1 MSVGR
6 NSLIVALD
14 IGSTKICCF
23 VAKPDGQ
30 GGTRV
35 VGIGHQVS
43 RGVKAGAVVDFELA
57 ESAVRSAVE
66 AAERMAQERVERVIV
81 NVTGAQVQAQSVGVE
96 VAIAGHQIGDADLQR
111 VLDQTQAHAAQPERR
126 LLHAIPTS
134 FTVDGNRGIRNP
146 RGMFGA
152 NLGVMLNLVSVADGP
167 LRNLELVVQR
177 CHLEV
182 ADRVLSAYASG
193 LATLV
198 EDETDL
204 GVTLLDMGGGT
215 TGISV
220 FYGGSLIYADV
231 IAVGGQHV
239 TNDIARGLAT
249 PVAQAERLKTLYGS
263 AIPSSSDER
272 ELLAVPQIGEQG
284 ADAVQQIARSML
296 VGIIQPRV
304 EETFEMVRE
313 RLEASGHTRA
323 AGRRLVLTGG
333 ASQLTGARELAAR
346 VLDKQV
352 RIGRPL
358 KLQGLAEATQG
369 PAFAT
374 AAGLAAFAVTRPLDV
389 VGRTI
394 SRTAAGRFGR
404 FGRWLKENF

>member
-6 NSLIVALD
+6 NSLVAALD
-14 IGSTKICCF
+14 IGTTKVCCF

-30 GGTRV
+30 GGSRV

-43 RGVKAGAVVDFELA
+43 RGIKAGAVVDFDLA
-57 ESAVRSAVE
+57 ESAVRNAVE
-66 AAERMAQERVERVIV
+66 AAERMAEERVEQVIV
-81 NVTGAQVQAQSVGVE
+81 NVTGAQAQAQTVGVE

-111 VLDQTQAHAAQPERR
+111 VLDQTQAHGAQPERR
-126 LLHAIPTS
+126 LLHAVPTD
-134 FTVDGNRGIRNP
+134 FTIDGNRGIRDP

-204 GVTLLDMGGGT
+204 GVTVLDMGGGT
-215 TGISV
+215 TGLSV
-220 FYGGSLIYADV
+220 FYGGSLVFADV
-231 IAVGGQHV
+231 IPVGGQHV

-263 AIPSSSDER
+263 AIPSPSDER
-272 ELLAVPQIGEQG
+272 EMLAVPQIGEQG
-284 ADAVQQIARSML
+284 ADAVQQVPRSML
-296 VGIIQPRV
+296 VGIIQPRI
-304 EETFEMVRE
+304 EETYEMVRE
-313 RLEASGHTRA
+313 RLEASGHARI

-346 VLDKQV
+346 VLDKQA
-352 RIGRPL
+352 RTGRPL
-358 KLQGLAEATQG
+358 RLQGLAEATQG

-374 AAGLAAFAVTRPLDV
+374 AAGLVAYSLARPFDV
-389 VGRTI
+389 VGRTQA
-394 SRTAAGRFGR
+394 RAASGRFGR